1 MECHSPG
8 LRIHLK
14 IYDHCIMLFSQYGTY
29 GIWNKAMEICVPYTC
44 PSSLVTR
51 VPLTILSVIYL
62 RNLHL
67 LSLLLHSLH
76 ICRDPGFHK
85 ETIPPLT
92 WNESFFKCC
101 DMAAKRPAGKRR
113 VSILAGAIVSDYQ
126 DRVDDRE
133 SLLNAK
139 ANLLDHFFVSCMPS
153 FESKLH
159 MQQPKTKKDTVTS
172 SSDPSNRRF
181 YITSS
186 CKPPRTLKPLA
197 EMKGCT
203 E

>member
-29 GIWNKAMEICVPYTC
+29 GIWNKAMEICVPYMC
-44 PSSLVTR
+44 PSSLVTC

-139 ANLLDHFFVSCMPS
+139 ANLLDHFLFLACQVLRVNYICNN
-153 FESKLH
+153 
-159 MQQPKTKKDTVTS
+159 QRQRKTLWPAAQTPQIGGFIS
-172 SSDPSNRRF
+172 
-181 YITSS
+181 
-186 CKPPRTLKPLA
+186 PPHVNHL
-197 EMKGCT
+197 EH
-203 E
+203 